1 MTLYL
6 ILQRVLIEAALLL
19 LALTTFTLL
28 CVCYLIEG
36 GLISYDYMR
45 GYFK

>member
-1 MTLYL
+1 MIIL

-19 LALTTFTLL
+19 LALVTFTLL

-45 GYFK
+45 GLIR

>member
-1 MTLYL
+1 MIIL

-19 LALTTFTLL
+19 LALVTFTLL

-36 GLISYDYMR
+36 GLISYDHVR